1 MKSPVE
7 QFTIKTLVSLEA
19 FGYDISFTNAS
30 LFMVLSVIV
39 SSLFLYLGI
48 KKSSLIPNRFQSSVE
63 LLYEFVSNMVKE
75 NVGTG
80 GKKYFPF
87 IFSLFMF
94 ILFGNLLGMIP
105 YSYTFTSQIIVTIT
119 LALIIFIGVTLIAL
133 IKHKLKFFTFFFP
146 SGVPIALAPLLIPI
160 EIISYLMR
168 PVSLSVRLFANMLA
182 GHTMMKV
189 FAGLIIMMTSASG
202 VLKAG
207 AVLPLLAVIGLTG
220 LEFLVAALQA
230 YVFSIL
236 TCMYLHDALHLH

>member
-7 QFTIKTLVSLEA
+7 QFTIKTLIPFEA

-30 LFMVLSVIV
+30 LFMVFSVIV

-87 IFSLFMF
+87 IFSIFMF